1 MVVVKPALKT
11 LLLQAW
17 FFFGLPLFGVALV
30 YALRVPGLFLF
41 LLLAVLWVYEWFAYS
56 HYSFCRQQELLQVF
70 KAAEATQSP
79 VEKLLR
85 AYWEDRPRN
94 VGYRFCTSA
103 VMFFVFPGYY
113 WIQIHQGFDA
123 RLGRLVALLH
133 DGCPLD
139 KALRLVPGLVSREVA
154 LGLSAGRYCSG
165 PAQAL
170 GQVSY
175 GRTTSPWLDLAPR
188 FVYPLIILAIMLQN
202 LAFMMVFIVPKFEN
216 IFHNFRMR
224 LPPIT
229 ETFVSASRGFLGYL
243 WVLPLLWLLVLGLL
257 NLLIFSSQAKWYF
270 PVLGRLYR
278 MQLRGEFLQTLGL
291 MLTTGKPLPEIL
303 RKLIDSGHLPR
314 ALSLRAERL
323 EADLDQGQPLTASL
337 AKRGLTTGSMQGL
350 LEAATKANNLSWAL
364 RELGDSS
371 IRRGTMLGQRLAQ
384 VLFPLAIF
392 LCACLTAF
400 VAIAMFSPLIR
411 LMEGVAYAN

>member
-1 MVVVKPALKT
+1 MVVMPTLRT

-17 FFFGLPLFGVALV
+17 FFFGLPILGVALV
-30 YALRVPGLFLF
+30 YAFKVPGAFLF

-56 HYSFCRQQELLQVF
+56 HYLFCRQQELLQVF
-70 KAAEATQSP
+70 KTAEATQAP

-94 VGYRFCTSA
+94 VGYRFFTGA
-103 VMFFVFPGYY
+103 IMFFVFPGYY
-113 WIQIHQGFDA
+113 WMHMYHGFDA
-123 RLGRLVALLH
+123 RLGRLVSALY

-154 LGLSAGRYCSG
+154 LGLSVGRYNSG
-165 PAQAL
+165 PSQTM
-170 GQVSY
+170 GQLAYS
-175 GRTTSPWLDLAPR
+175 RSTSPWLDLAPR

-202 LAFMMVFIVPKFEN
+202 VTFLMVFIVPKFES
-216 IFHNFRMR
+216 IFHNFKMR

-229 ETFVSASRGFLGYL
+229 ETFVNASRGFVGHL
-243 WVLPLLWLLVLGLL
+243 WMLPVVWLLVLALV

-303 RKLIDSGHLPR
+303 KQLIHSGHLPS
-314 ALSLRAERL
+314 ALSRRAARL
-323 EADLDQGQPLTASL
+323 AADLDQGQALTTSL
-337 AKRGLTTGSMQGL
+337 ATRGLTTRSMQGL

-364 RELGDSS
+364 RESGDSS
-371 IRRGTMLGQRLAQ
+371 IRRGTILGQRCAQ
-384 VLFPLAIF
+384 VIFPLAIF

-411 LMEGVAYAN
+411 LMEGVYAM